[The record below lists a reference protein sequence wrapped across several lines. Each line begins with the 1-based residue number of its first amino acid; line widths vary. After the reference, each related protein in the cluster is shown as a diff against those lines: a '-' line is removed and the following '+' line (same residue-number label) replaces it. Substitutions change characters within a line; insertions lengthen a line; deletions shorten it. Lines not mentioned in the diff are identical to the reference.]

1 MKKELKLGDKVKII
15 NNVDINGNKIE
26 TYEPYYIITDINGNE
41 IELSSIRNNM
51 IYKFNKVKKNN
62 LKKVEE

>member
-26 TYEPYYIITDINGNE
+26 TYEPYYIITDIKGNE
-41 IELSSIRNNM
+41 VELSSIRNNM
-51 IYKFNKVKKNN
+51 VYKFNKVKKNN

>member
-1 MKKELKLGDKVKII
+1 MKKEFKLGDKVKII
-15 NNVDINGNKIE
+15 NNVDINGNKFE
-26 TYEPYYIITDINGNE
+26 TYDPYYIITDINGNE

-51 IYKFNKVKKNN
+51 MYKFKKVKKNN

>member
-1 MKKELKLGDKVKII
+1 MKKEFKLGDKVKII

-26 TYEPYYIITDINGNE
+26 TYEPYYIITNINGNE

>member
-1 MKKELKLGDKVKII
+1 MKKEFKLGDKVKII

-41 IELSSIRNNM
+41 VELSSIRNNM
-51 IYKFNKVKKNN
+51 VYKFNKVKKNN

>member
-1 MKKELKLGDKVKII
+1 MKKEFKLGDKVKII

>member
-1 MKKELKLGDKVKII
+1 MKKEFKLGDKVKII

-51 IYKFNKVKKNN
+51 IYKFKKVKKNN

>member
-1 MKKELKLGDKVKII
+1 MKKEFKLGDKVKII

-26 TYEPYYIITDINGNE
+26 TYEPYYIITDIEGNE
-41 IELSSIRNNM
+41 VELSSIRNNM
-51 IYKFNKVKKNN
+51 MYKFNKVKKNN

>member
-1 MKKELKLGDKVKII
+1 MKKEFKLGDKVKII

-41 IELSSIRNNM
+41 VELSSIRNNM

>member
-1 MKKELKLGDKVKII
+1 MKKEFKLGDKVKII
-15 NNVDINGNKIE
+15 NNVDINGNKFE

-51 IYKFNKVKKNN
+51 MYKFKKVKKNN